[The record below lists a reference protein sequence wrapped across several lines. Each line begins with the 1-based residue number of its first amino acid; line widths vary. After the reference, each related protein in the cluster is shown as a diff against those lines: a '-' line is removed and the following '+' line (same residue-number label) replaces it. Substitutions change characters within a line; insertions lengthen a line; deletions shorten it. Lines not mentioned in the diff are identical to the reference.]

1 MLIIYIEVRIQQIHP
16 FYYYL
21 IYSSFHSQQID
32 IIIEYHLVSMCVG
45 RHRHRRNL
53 MTNTKSIDQN
63 CRIHWTIDCNQLF
76 HSHSLSLFMA
86 MLYSIV
92 NCCNVFTVCCAMMCC
107 AVLCCD
113 FVIRIVAPLY
123 MYDAIHNESLIS

>member
-45 RHRHRRNL
+45 RHRHRSNL

-76 HSHSLSLFMA
+76 HSHSLYGDTIFNRQL
-86 MLYSIV
+86 LQCIHYV
-92 NCCNVFTVCCAMMCC
+92 LRYD
-107 AVLCCD
+107 VLCCD